1 MAANGMSPQLKRRG
15 SDNKQRTAPENAER
29 RAAAPG
35 RPPAAKRRPSC
46 EQPDSAD
53 FLEATAAGHHVDG
66 VDPVSWDVLRLT
78 RVSVSASATAAG
90 RDVCS
95 LLMTFSHLLSERVVA
110 DTSQISELEGV
121 LAEAATVASCLREK
135 KKYLRQTLS
144 VISEKLQD

>member
-1 MAANGMSPQLKRRG
+1 MR
-15 SDNKQRTAPENAER
+15 NAELQL
-29 RAAAPG
+29 RADLQQRSGGLPVSS
-35 RPPAAKRRPSC
+35 RTQQTSWRLRQQVR
-46 EQPDSAD
+46 EQP
-53 FLEATAAGHHVDG
+53 
-66 VDPVSWDVLRLT
+66 
-78 RVSVSASATAAG
+78 AAG

>member
-53 FLEATAAGHHVDG
+53 FLEATAA
-66 VDPVSWDVLRLT
+66 
-78 RVSVSASATAAG
+78 AAG